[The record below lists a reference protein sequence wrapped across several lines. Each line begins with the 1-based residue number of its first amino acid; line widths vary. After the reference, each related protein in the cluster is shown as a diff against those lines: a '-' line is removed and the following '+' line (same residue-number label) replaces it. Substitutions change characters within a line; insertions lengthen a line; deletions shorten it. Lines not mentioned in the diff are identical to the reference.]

1 MPASSEKIQ
10 RTIWDSC
17 SPSPKREFQNVL
29 VGRPGSGSLRPVSV
43 GTRLI
48 GFMGRARLWLCGSL
62 LASERRVEGVC
73 DLDEL

>member
-1 MPASSEKIQ
+1 MHASSEKIQ

-17 SPSPKREFQNVL
+17 SQSPKREFQNVPA
-29 VGRPGSGSLRPVSV
+29 GRPGSGSLRSVSV

-48 GFMGRARLWLCGSL
+48 GFMGRARLWLCGGL
-62 LASERRVEGVC
+62 LASKRSVEGVC